1 MRKIIHVSPLLA
13 LLVLAACQTV
23 QGAGRDLQSA
33 GQAISREN
41 QEAQAGM

>member
-33 GQAISREN
+33 GQAISRES

>member
-13 LLVLAACQTV
+13 LLALAACQTV

-33 GQAISREN
+33 GQAISRES

>member
-33 GQAISREN
+33 GQAISRES
-41 QEAQAGM
+41 QKAQAGM

>member
-1 MRKIIHVSPLLA
+1 MRKIIHVSPLLV

-33 GQAISREN
+33 GQAISRES